1 MKLSCLQ
8 ENLADGLSVV
18 SRAVATRSTLP
29 VLSNILMSTDESRLK
44 LSATDLE
51 LGINCWV
58 GAQVEQEGAV
68 TVPARLLSD
77 FVNSLPP
84 GPMDLELVSRTQ
96 TLNLKSGRFEANI
109 KGIDAQEFPRVEVP
123 DEDDAVSLDP
133 ELLRR
138 MVEQVAFAAA
148 TDESRPV
155 LTGVLMDISGNDLTF
170 AAADGYRLSV
180 SSTVLEREAEGE
192 MMLIVP
198 ARALQ
203 ELRRVSAE
211 QDEPVEMI
219 VSADR
224 NQVFFKLEN
233 VHLVSQLVEG
243 TFPDYQQII
252 PTDHNTRVVVGTAD
266 FLKALRM
273 AFIFARDA
281 ANIVRFQVVPNESA
295 DTGRMIIS
303 ATSAEHG
310 DNVSELD
317 VNVEGDPI
325 EIAFNARYSID
336 ALSIMDTAQ
345 VSLETSDPSSPGV
358 LKPVGGD
365 DFVHIIMPMHI
376 SQ

>member
-8 ENLADGLSVV
+8 ENLADGLSMV

-29 VLSNILMSTDESRLK
+29 VLSNILMSTDASRLK

-51 LGINCWV
+51 LGINCWI

-84 GPMDLELVSRTQ
+84 GPMELELVSRTQ

-123 DEDDAVSLDP
+123 EEDDAVSIAPD
-133 ELLRR
+133 LLRR

-155 LTGVLMDISGNDLTF
+155 LTGVLMDIAGQDLTF

-180 SSTVLEREAEGE
+180 SSTVLENEVEGE
-192 MMLIVP
+192 MSLIVP

-211 QDEPVEMI
+211 QEEPIEMI

-252 PTDHNTRVVVGTAD
+252 PSDHNTRVILGTAD
-266 FLKALRM
+266 FLKAVRM

-295 DTGRMIIS
+295 DAGRLIIS

-317 VNVEGDPI
+317 VNVEGEPI
-325 EIAFNARYSID
+325 EVAFNARYCID

-345 VSLETSDPSSPGV
+345 VSLETSDSSSPGV
-358 LKPVGGD
+358 LKPVGGE